1 MAEQAEQTGPFDV
14 TVIGAGPGGY
24 VAAIRAAQVGLKTAI
39 IERDQDLGGTCL
51 LRGCIP
57 TKELLHSAHVYDLV
71 SDPNEFGVSIEGFK
85 LHFDKVMA
93 RKNKV
98 VGRLSKGVEFLMKKN
113 RITVFKGHGRLEG
126 NGRVTVTGADG
137 AVREVPTRHVILA
150 TGSAPRLLPGVEVQS
165 PRVVT
170 SDQLLDF
177 DHVPKSMVVLGAG
190 AVGVEFASVFKRF
203 GSDVTILELLPRLVP
218 IEDEE
223 TSAELQKSFRRRKI
237 QVMTSTRF
245 ESVTVHPDD
254 VEIRYTGSD
263 GQPGTLRAET
273 LLIAVGRRP
282 VTDGLGL
289 ENTRIVTDRGYIQVD
304 EFMRTAEPNVYAI
317 GDVIPTPWLAHVA
330 SKEGCVAAEHIA
342 GRNPRPINY
351 QLVPNCTYCEPEI
364 GSVGLTEA
372 KAREKGY
379 EVKVGKFPF
388 SALGKAIILGETEG
402 FVKVVSDARYDEVL
416 GVHIMGPHATD
427 LLAEACV
434 ALGLEATTE
443 ELGHIMHAHPTLS
456 EAVME
461 AAEAVHGMS
470 TSM

>member
-1 MAEQAEQTGPFDV
+1 MSDQFDV

-24 VAAIRAAQVGLKTAI
+24 VAAIRAAQLGLKTAI
-39 IERDQDLGGTCL
+39 IERDKDLGGTCL

-57 TKELLHSAHVYDLV
+57 TKELLHSAHVYDMI
-71 SDPNEFGVSIEGFK
+71 SDPTEFGVSVEGFK
-85 LHFDKVMA
+85 LHFNKVMD

-113 RITVFKGHGRLEG
+113 KITVFKGHGKLEG
-126 NGRVTVTGADG
+126 KGRVTVTDATGKKQDIA
-137 AVREVPTRHVILA
+137 TKNVIIA
-150 TGSAPRLLPGVEVQS
+150 TGSAPRLLPGVDITS

-203 GSDVTILELLPRLVP
+203 GSDVTIIELLPRLVP

-223 TSAELQKSFRRRKI
+223 TSAELQKSFRRRQI
-237 QVMTSTRF
+237 NVMTSTRF
-245 ESVTVHPDD
+245 ESVKVNQDD
-254 VEIRYTGSD
+254 VEISYTGAD
-263 GQPGTLRAET
+263 GKPGKINAAT

-289 ENTRIVTDRGYIQVD
+289 ENTKIETDRGYLKVD
-304 EFMRTAEPNVYAI
+304 EYMRTAEPNVYAI

-330 SKEGCVAAEHIA
+330 SKEGCLAAEHIA
-342 GRNPRPINY
+342 GKNPHPINY
-351 QLVPNCTYCEPEI
+351 NLVPNCTYCEPEI

-372 KAREKGY
+372 KAKEKGY
-379 EVKVGKFPF
+379 DIKVGKFPF

-402 FVKVVSDARYDEVL
+402 FVKIISDAKYDEIL

-427 LLAEACV
+427 LLGEACV

-443 ELGHIMHAHPTLS
+443 ALGHIMHAHPTLS
-456 EAVME
+456 ESIME
-461 AAEAVHGMS
+461 AAEAVHGMA
-470 TSM
+470 TSI

>member
-1 MAEQAEQTGPFDV
+1 MSDQFDV

-24 VAAIRAAQVGLKTAI
+24 VAAIRAAQLGLKTAI
-39 IERDQDLGGTCL
+39 IERDKDLGGTCL

-57 TKELLHSAHVYDLV
+57 TKELLHSAHVYDMI
-71 SDPNEFGVSIEGFK
+71 SDPTEFGVSVEGFK
-85 LHFDKVMA
+85 LHFNKVMD

-113 RITVFKGHGRLEG
+113 KITVFKGHGKLEG
-126 NGRVTVTGADG
+126 KGRVTVTDAAGKKQDIA
-137 AVREVPTRHVILA
+137 TRNVIIA
-150 TGSAPRLLPGVEVQS
+150 TGSAPRLLPGVDIKS

-190 AVGVEFASVFKRF
+190 AVGVEFASVLKRF
-203 GSDVTILELLPRLVP
+203 GSDVTIIELLPRLVP

-237 QVMTSTRF
+237 NVMTSTRF
-245 ESVTVHPDD
+245 ESVKVNQDD
-254 VEIRYTGSD
+254 VEISYTGAD
-263 GQPGTLRAET
+263 GKPGKINAET

-289 ENTRIVTDRGYIQVD
+289 ENTKIETDRGYLKVD

-330 SKEGCVAAEHIA
+330 SKEGCLAAEHIA
-342 GRNPRPINY
+342 GKNPHPINY
-351 QLVPNCTYCEPEI
+351 NLVPNCTYCEPEI

-372 KAREKGY
+372 KAKEKGY
-379 EVKVGKFPF
+379 DIKVGKFPF

-402 FVKVVSDARYDEVL
+402 FVKIISDAKYDEIL

-427 LLAEACV
+427 LLGEACV

-443 ELGHIMHAHPTLS
+443 ALGHIMHAHPTLS
-456 EAVME
+456 ESIME
-461 AAEAVHGMS
+461 AAEAVHGMA
-470 TSM
+470 TSI

>member
-1 MAEQAEQTGPFDV
+1 MSDQFDV

-24 VAAIRAAQVGLKTAI
+24 VAAIRAAQLGLKTAI
-39 IERDQDLGGTCL
+39 IERDKDLGGTCL

-57 TKELLHSAHVYDLV
+57 TKELLHSAHVYDMI
-71 SDPNEFGVSIEGFK
+71 SDPTEFGVSVEGFK
-85 LHFDKVMA
+85 LHFNKVMD

-113 RITVFKGHGRLEG
+113 KITVFKGQGKLEG
-126 NGRVTVTGADG
+126 KGRVTVTDAAGKKQDIA
-137 AVREVPTRHVILA
+137 TRNVIIA
-150 TGSAPRLLPGVEVQS
+150 TGSAPRLLPGVDIKS

-203 GSDVTILELLPRLVP
+203 GSDVTIIELLPRLVP

-237 QVMTSTRF
+237 NVMTSTRF
-245 ESVTVHPDD
+245 ESVKVNQDD
-254 VEIRYTGSD
+254 VEISYTGAD
-263 GQPGTLRAET
+263 GKPGKINAET

-289 ENTRIVTDRGYIQVD
+289 ENTKIETDRGYLKVD

-330 SKEGCVAAEHIA
+330 SKEGCLAAEHIA
-342 GRNPRPINY
+342 GKNPHPINY
-351 QLVPNCTYCEPEI
+351 NLVPNCTYCEPEI

-372 KAREKGY
+372 KAKEKGY
-379 EVKVGKFPF
+379 DIKVGKFPF

-402 FVKVVSDARYDEVL
+402 FVKIISDAKYDEIL

-427 LLAEACV
+427 LLGEACV

-443 ELGHIMHAHPTLS
+443 ALGHIMHAHPTLS
-456 EAVME
+456 ESIME
-461 AAEAVHGMS
+461 AAEAVHGMA
-470 TSM
+470 TSI

>member
-1 MAEQAEQTGPFDV
+1 MAETFDV

-39 IERDQDLGGTCL
+39 IEKDKDLGGTCL

-57 TKELLHSAHVYDLV
+57 TKELLHAASVYDLI
-71 SDPNEFGVSIEGFK
+71 SDPSEFGVSVEGFK

-98 VGRLSKGVEFLMKKN
+98 VSKLAGGVAFLMKKHK
-113 RITVFKGHGRLEG
+113 ITVFKGTGKFEG
-126 NGRVTVTGADG
+126 KGRVTVRDAGG
-137 AVREVPTRHVILA
+137 IVREAPTNNVIVA
-150 TGSAPRLLPGVEVQS
+150 TGSAPRLLPGMQIQS

-170 SDQLLDF
+170 SDELLDF
-177 DHVPKSMVVLGAG
+177 NHVPKSMVVLGAG

-203 GSDVTILELLPRLVP
+203 GTDVTIIELLPRLVP

-223 TSAELQKSFRRRKI
+223 VSKELERAFRKRKI
-237 QVMTSTRF
+237 NTMVNTRF
-245 ESVTVHPDD
+245 ESVKVNEND
-254 VEIRYTGSD
+254 VEITYQDAAGKA
-263 GQPGTLRAET
+263 GTITAET
-273 LLIAVGRRP
+273 LLVAVGRRP
-282 VTDGLGL
+282 YTDGLGL
-289 ENTRIVTDRGYIQVD
+289 ENTKCEVDRGYIKVD
-304 EFMRTAEPNVYAI
+304 EFMRAAEPNVYAI
-317 GDVIPTPWLAHVA
+317 GDVVPTPWLAHVA

-351 QLVPNCTYCEPEI
+351 DRVPNCTYCEPEI

-372 KAREKGY
+372 KAKERGY

-388 SALGKAIILGETEG
+388 SALGKAMILGETEG
-402 FVKVVSDARYDEVL
+402 FVKVVTDAKFDEVL
-416 GVHIMGPHATD
+416 GVHIIGPHATD

-434 ALGLEATTE
+434 AMGLEATAE

-461 AAEAVHGMS
+461 AAEAVHGMA
-470 TSM
+470 TSI

>member
-1 MAEQAEQTGPFDV
+1 MADQFDV

-24 VAAIRAAQVGLKTAI
+24 VAAIRAAQLGLKTAI
-39 IERDQDLGGTCL
+39 IERDKDLGGTCL

-57 TKELLHSAHVYDLV
+57 TKELLHSAHVYDMI
-71 SDPNEFGVSIEGFK
+71 SDPTEFGVSVEGFK
-85 LHFDKVMA
+85 LHFNKVME

-98 VGRLSKGVEFLMKKN
+98 VGRLSKGVDFLMKKN
-113 RITVFKGHGRLEG
+113 KITVFKGQGRLEVK
-126 NGRVTVTGADG
+126 GRVTVTDAAGSRQDI
-137 AVREVPTRHVILA
+137 PTKNVIIA
-150 TGSAPRLLPGVEVQS
+150 TGSAPRLLPGVDIKS

-203 GSDVTILELLPRLVP
+203 GSDVTIIELLPRLVP

-237 QVMTSTRF
+237 NVMTSTRF
-245 ESVTVHPDD
+245 ESVKVNQDD
-254 VEIRYTGSD
+254 VEISYTGAD
-263 GQPGTLRAET
+263 GKPGKLTAET

-289 ENTRIVTDRGYIQVD
+289 ENTRIETDRGYLKVD

-330 SKEGCVAAEHIA
+330 SKEGCLAAEHIA
-342 GRNPRPINY
+342 GKNPHPINY
-351 QLVPNCTYCEPEI
+351 NLVPNCTYCEPEI

-372 KAREKGY
+372 KAKEKGY
-379 EVKVGKFPF
+379 DVKVGKFPF

-402 FVKVVSDARYDEVL
+402 FVKIVSDAKYDEIL

-427 LLAEACV
+427 LLGEACV

-443 ELGHIMHAHPTLS
+443 ALGHIMHAHPTLS
-456 EAVME
+456 ESIME
-461 AAEAVHGMS
+461 AAEAVHGMA
-470 TSM
+470 TSI

>member
-1 MAEQAEQTGPFDV
+1 MSDQFDV

-24 VAAIRAAQVGLKTAI
+24 VAAIRAAQLGLKTAI
-39 IERDQDLGGTCL
+39 IERDKDLGGTCL

-57 TKELLHSAHVYDLV
+57 TKELLHSAHVYDMI
-71 SDPNEFGVSIEGFK
+71 SDPTEFGVSVEGFK
-85 LHFDKVMA
+85 LHFNKVMD

-113 RITVFKGHGRLEG
+113 KITVFKGHGKLEG
-126 NGRVTVTGADG
+126 KGRVTVTDATGKKQDIA
-137 AVREVPTRHVILA
+137 TKNVIIA
-150 TGSAPRLLPGVEVQS
+150 TGSAPRLLPGVDITS

-203 GSDVTILELLPRLVP
+203 GSDVTIIELLPRLVP

-237 QVMTSTRF
+237 NVMTSTRF
-245 ESVTVHPDD
+245 ESVKVNQDD
-254 VEIRYTGSD
+254 VEISYTGAD
-263 GQPGTLRAET
+263 GKPGKINAET

-289 ENTRIVTDRGYIQVD
+289 ENTKIETDRGYLKVD
-304 EFMRTAEPNVYAI
+304 EYMRTAEPNVYAI
-317 GDVIPTPWLAHVA
+317 GDVIPTPCLAHVA
-330 SKEGCVAAEHIA
+330 SKEGCLAAEHIA
-342 GRNPRPINY
+342 GKNPHPINY
-351 QLVPNCTYCEPEI
+351 NLVPNCTYCEPEI

-372 KAREKGY
+372 KAKEKGY
-379 EVKVGKFPF
+379 DIKVGKFPF

-402 FVKVVSDARYDEVL
+402 FVKIISDAKYDEIL

-427 LLAEACV
+427 LLGEACV

-443 ELGHIMHAHPTLS
+443 ALGHIMHAHPTLS
-456 EAVME
+456 ESIME
-461 AAEAVHGMS
+461 AAEAVHGMA
-470 TSM
+470 TSI

>member
-1 MAEQAEQTGPFDV
+1 MSDQFDV

-24 VAAIRAAQVGLKTAI
+24 VAAIRAAQLGLKTAI
-39 IERDQDLGGTCL
+39 IERDKDLGGTCL

-57 TKELLHSAHVYDLV
+57 TKELLHSAHVYDMI
-71 SDPNEFGVSIEGFK
+71 SDPTEFGVSVEGFK
-85 LHFDKVMA
+85 LHFNKVMD

-113 RITVFKGHGRLEG
+113 KITVFKGHGKLEG
-126 NGRVTVTGADG
+126 KGRVTVTDATGKKQDIA
-137 AVREVPTRHVILA
+137 TKNVIIA
-150 TGSAPRLLPGVEVQS
+150 TGSAPRLLPGVDITS

-203 GSDVTILELLPRLVP
+203 GSDVTIIELLPRLVP

-237 QVMTSTRF
+237 NVMTSTRF
-245 ESVTVHPDD
+245 ESVKVNQDD
-254 VEIRYTGSD
+254 VEISYTGAD
-263 GQPGTLRAET
+263 GKPGKINAET

-289 ENTRIVTDRGYIQVD
+289 ENTKIETDRGYLKVD
-304 EFMRTAEPNVYAI
+304 EYMRTVEPNVYAI

-330 SKEGCVAAEHIA
+330 SKEGCLAAEHIA
-342 GRNPRPINY
+342 GKNPHPINY
-351 QLVPNCTYCEPEI
+351 NLVPNCTYCEPEI

-372 KAREKGY
+372 KAKEKGY
-379 EVKVGKFPF
+379 DIKVGKFPF

-402 FVKVVSDARYDEVL
+402 FVKIISDAKYDEIL

-427 LLAEACV
+427 LLGEACV

-443 ELGHIMHAHPTLS
+443 ALGHIMHAHPTLS
-456 EAVME
+456 ESIME
-461 AAEAVHGMS
+461 AAEAVHGMA
-470 TSM
+470 TSI